1 MSASEYVQAQIEAS
15 SVSGFSSKKAEQGI
29 VCQML
34 SNNDKAIQY
43 AGELKQGDFYDPERG
58 KLFAA
63 IQATVAK
70 RQTVDL
76 VTVDNTIGE
85 MFPMEHAPLTNAM
98 VGCISEMSLDFR
110 SIEDYI
116 EIVRSLSQ
124 RRQSIVAFE
133 QLVRDLKDPTH
144 DIAEI
149 VDQARMQAASALEG
163 RHTWMSMTDVLLS
176 TYNHIE
182 KRERGEIKGI
192 TTGLAAMDKLIG
204 GFFPGELTVIGARP
218 GVGKSAFGANVALE
232 AARKGYRVAV
242 VSREMTDVQY
252 GQRMMSRGA
261 LVDGMKLRKASL
273 DDDDWMKMTEA
284 LTEMSTLPISFMFS
298 VTSIEDL
305 RIEVQRKML
314 KGELDMLIVDY
325 LQLMQTRQKFRDQE
339 HLRIGYISKALK
351 AMAVD
356 FNIPVIALAQVNRD
370 SDGQMPTMRNL
381 KASGD
386 IEQDADNIIFLHKP
400 ANSTD
405 RCVYPEDR
413 QTFEAFEAL
422 GYVYLCIAV
431 AKQRQ
436 GATGNICLLFEPSH
450 MRYLEIDRT
459 ERREIHAVNHD
470 DRAAEG
476 HADAD

>member
-1 MSASEYVQAQIEAS
+1 MASVKALRDQAATLEQQLKILEQTYHTQVQDLKKSYEKQLKDVEDQFKQMHIRDQKTLKTAYENLKLDMQDIQKKELEAM
-15 SVSGFSSKKAEQGI
+15 KKQADAMNKKRESLLTQLEDLR
-29 VCQML
+29 VELQ
-34 SNNDKAIQY
+34 K
-43 AGELKQGDFYDPERG
+43 ELK
-58 KLFAA
+58 KLIDQKMQEEQ
-63 IQATVAK
+63 IQKNLYSELAK
-70 RQTVDL
+70 QA
-76 VTVDNTIGE
+76 N
-85 MFPMEHAPLTNAM
+85 
-98 VGCISEMSLDFR
+98 
-110 SIEDYI
+110 
-116 EIVRSLSQ
+116 LS
-124 RRQSIVAFE
+124 
-133 QLVRDLKDPTH
+133 LKD
-144 DIAEI
+144 
-149 VDQARMQAASALEG
+149 L
-163 RHTWMSMTDVLLS
+163 
-176 TYNHIE
+176 E
-182 KRERGEIKGI
+182 KRPHEF
-192 TTGLAAMDKLIG
+192 
-204 GFFPGELTVIGARP
+204 FFPGELTVIGARP